1 MYKYTN
7 ISKPFSIRPPQG
19 GVNWI
24 EIPAL
29 DVPTLQQFYK
39 SVFPSW
45 QFGNSERHD
54 EQFISLFK
62 IEEPAYIE
70 GAIIKVN
77 DHTLTST
84 NNGTAEAVGMTVYF
98 LVDSIAET
106 HDTIMGL
113 GGKRI
118 LAKTDAR
125 GDGWYAKYLDPSGN
139 AFSIYEVAF
148 QT

>member
-29 DVPTLQQFYK
+29 DVPTL
-39 SVFPSW
+39 